1 MKRRITTYLEYMD
14 NLIDRDDEKTDWNEV
29 YRLHLIKTE
38 FFQHER
44 LVHLLVLMLVALLM
58 MAAVAISVI
67 SGYIYMLLVTAGL
80 LILLVPYIMHYYFLE
95 NSVQKMYDQF
105 DKIYEHVKAEQNHQA

>member
-38 FFQHER
+38 LFQHER

-58 MAAVAISVI
+58 MATVAISVI